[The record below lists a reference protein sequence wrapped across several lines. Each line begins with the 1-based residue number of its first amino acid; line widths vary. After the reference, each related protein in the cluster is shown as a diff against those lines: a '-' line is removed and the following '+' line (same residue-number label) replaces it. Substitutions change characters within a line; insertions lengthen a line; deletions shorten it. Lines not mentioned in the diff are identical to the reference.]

1 MTLCLSAAVPM
12 HNDFDFIQI
21 DLISQNVAMIYQLSS
36 FYIFMNLWAPL
47 SYSKLRGQLFFLKR
61 SSILE
66 IFNNL
71 VIVISNM

>member
-1 MTLCLSAAVPM
+1 LIIGALCLTTRILGSL
-12 HNDFDFIQI
+12 DFFLVINHQ
-21 DLISQNVAMIYQLSS
+21 
-36 FYIFMNLWAPL
+36 MNLWAPL

-71 VIVISNM
+71 VILISKM